1 MFNMFPAESIIV
13 LATKKNTATLTLQE
27 RRKNQLKT
35 LMREYGI
42 PESHYLEFGTPCP
55 DADFPIDRID
65 NEQFAKLS

>member
-1 MFNMFPAESIIV
+1 
-13 LATKKNTATLTLQE
+13 
-27 RRKNQLKT
+27 
-35 LMREYGI
+35 MREYGI